1 MNNIVSYDEL
11 VRAIRNIL
19 PQAEFTED
27 ESGELLIKC
36 GVVEDDGTVSECK
49 RN

>member
-1 MNNIVSYDEL
+1 
-11 VRAIRNIL
+11 VRDSGRSPL

-36 GVVEDDGTVSECK
+36 GIVEDDGTVSECK
-49 RN
+49 KGINRIY